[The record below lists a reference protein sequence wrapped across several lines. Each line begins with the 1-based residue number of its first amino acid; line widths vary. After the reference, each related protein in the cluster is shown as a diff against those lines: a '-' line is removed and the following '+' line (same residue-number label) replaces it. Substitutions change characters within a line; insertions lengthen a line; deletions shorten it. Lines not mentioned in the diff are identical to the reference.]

1 MVISQTETHNMIMKS
16 ASEKG
21 TFFYLSFK
29 TENEFVAKNTSLIEI
44 AQMLRKRPDK
54 VKTVVLFAG
63 SDINRECLV
72 FKSSQI
78 NEL

>member
-1 MVISQTETHNMIMKS
+1 MSQTESHNMVMKS

-54 VKTVVLFAG
+54 VNFMLDCRLWHELWMHGV
-63 SDINRECLV
+63 
-72 FKSSQI
+72 QI
-78 NEL
+78 IADKRK

>member
-1 MVISQTETHNMIMKS
+1 MIMKS

-54 VKTVVLFAG
+54 VNSVL
-63 SDINRECLV
+63 ICRLWRECMV
-72 FKSSQI
+72 FKLSLI

>member
-1 MVISQTETHNMIMKS
+1 MIMKS

-54 VKTVVLFAG
+54 VKNFIICRLWH
-63 SDINRECLV
+63 
-72 FKSSQI
+72 
-78 NEL
+78 